1 LPFRAAVGLAPGLAP
16 HRRALVHPSGM
27 ADRPGIAGARG
38 RASALAAGLLVL
50 TLPAVARATDGA
62 SAAPAGPTFVGSA
75 ACARCHEAEDR
86 RWRGSHHA
94 LAMQVAG
101 EKTVLGNFHDAKLA
115 HRGVTSTFAR
125 RDGKFVVRTD
135 GPDGKLHDYT
145 VAYTFGVTPL
155 QQYLIPFPDGR
166 YQALSLA
173 WDARPRAAGGQRWF
187 HLYPDERFRPN
198 DPLHWTGRLQN
209 WNYMCAECHS
219 TGVRKGYDPA
229 TRRFRTT
236 WEEVDVGC
244 EACHGPGSRHVAW
257 AKERPASDP
266 TQGLAVRLD
275 ERKGVEWSID
285 PRSGNA
291 RRSVARAADTEVQT
305 CARCHARRSELSED
319 YRWGRPLMDTHLPAL
334 LEPGLYH
341 ADGQI
346 DGEVY
351 EYGSFVQSRM
361 YQQGVTCSDCHEPH
375 DLKLRAEGNA
385 LCLRCHSA
393 ATFETEQH
401 EMHRPGTPG
410 SACIDCHMP
419 AKTYM
424 LVDPRRD
431 HSFRVPRPDL
441 TVRLGT
447 PNPCS
452 GCHRDKPAGWAAEKV
467 RDWYGH
473 DARGYQQYAPALH
486 AARTNAADAEAL
498 LTALLRNGGQPAIA
512 RATAVSE
519 LGLRL
524 GPSSLPAV
532 QAALGDADPLVR
544 HAALEAIDPLPPAE
558 RWRLARPL
566 LADPVRVVRI
576 GAASLLAGA
585 APKDLPAAERAD
597 LERATDEFRA
607 AQRLNADQPEAHVNL
622 GNLER
627 RYGDAEAAAREYR
640 AALALDPDWVPAYA
654 NLADLLRQERRDD
667 EGEQVLRKGLARVPD
682 AAVLHHALGLLQV
695 RRKNLPA
702 ALESLGRA
710 AKLAPDDARFAYV
723 WAVALE
729 EAGRRQEARAAVD
742 AALRRAPG
750 DPALRQLRSE
760 LGDAPSP

>member
-1 LPFRAAVGLAPGLAP
+1 VVTD
-16 HRRALVHPSGM
+16 RR
-27 ADRPGIAGARG
+27 GIAGARG
-38 RASALAAGLLVL
+38 RVPPLVAGLLVL
-50 TLPAVARATDGA
+50 TLRVVALGA
-62 SAAPAGPTFVGSA
+62 DAAPAEPVFVGRA
-75 ACARCHEAEDR
+75 ACAPCHEAEDR
-86 RWRGSHHA
+86 RWRGSHHD
-94 LAMQVAG
+94 LAMQVADD
-101 EKTVLGNFHDAKLA
+101 KTVLGNFRGTTFT

-125 RDGKFVVRTD
+125 RGERFAVRTD
-135 GPDGKLHDYT
+135 GPDAKLHDYT
-145 VAYTFGVTPL
+145 VAYTFGVAPL
-155 QQYLIPFPDGR
+155 QQYLVGFPDGR

-173 WDARPRAAGGQRWF
+173 WDARPSAAGGQRWF

-229 TRRFRTT
+229 TRRYRTT
-236 WEEVDVGC
+236 WKEVDVAC

-257 AKERPASDP
+257 AKERSADDP
-266 TQGLAVRLD
+266 TKGLAVRFD
-275 ERKGVEWSID
+275 ERKGVEWAID

-291 RRSVARAADTEVQT
+291 RRSVARATDTEVQT

-319 YRWGRPLMDTHLPAL
+319 YRWGRPLMDTHLPTL

-361 YQQGVTCSDCHEPH
+361 YRQGVTCSDCHEPH
-375 DLKLRAEGNA
+375 DLKLRAEGNGV
-385 LCLRCHSA
+385 CLRCHSA
-393 ATFETEQH
+393 ATYETERH
-401 EMHRPGTPG
+401 HFHRLGTPG
-410 SACIDCHMP
+410 SACVDCHMP

-431 HSFRVPRPDL
+431 HGFRVPRPDL
-441 TVRLGT
+441 SVRLGT
-447 PNPCS
+447 PNPCT
-452 GCHRDKPAGWAAEKV
+452 GCHRDEPAGWAAEKV
-467 RDWYGH
+467 RAWYGH
-473 DARGYQQYAPALH
+473 DARGSQQYAAALH
-486 AARTNAADAEAL
+486 AARTNASDAEAL
-498 LTALLRNGGQPAIA
+498 LTALLRDGSQPAIA
-512 RATAVSE
+512 RATAASE

-524 GPSSLPAV
+524 GPASLPAV
-532 QAALGDADPLVR
+532 RAALGDADPLVR
-544 HAALEAIDPLPPAE
+544 HAALEAIEPLPPAD

-566 LADPVRVVRI
+566 LVDPVRAVRI

-585 APKDLPAAERAD
+585 APKDLPADARAD

-622 GNLER
+622 GNLETKL
-627 RYGDAEAAAREYR
+627 GDGAAAAREYR
-640 AALALDPDWVPAYA
+640 AAFALDPDWVPAYV

-667 EGEQVLRKGLARVPD
+667 EGAQVLRTGLAHVPD
-682 AAVLHHALGLLQV
+682 AASLHHALGLLEV

-702 ALESLGRA
+702 ALESLRRA
-710 AKLAPDDARFAYV
+710 AELAPDDARFAYV

-729 EAGRRQEARAAVD
+729 QAGRRPEARAAVD
-742 AALRRAPG
+742 AALRHSPG
-750 DPALRQLRSE
+750 DRGLRELRSQ
-760 LGDAPSP
+760 LGD